1 MKKNLFYTLVL
12 AFSLFSFLSI
22 SFAEEPQPAPEA
34 PQAAPAAPQVAP
46 SPAPQEAPK
55 PLEVKE
61 PPKEEVNQAPA
72 PVAQEETLKE
82 KASPQAPAQAAKP
95 EACNCEKP
103 AVEALDK
110 TYVSLEEDEWAGAI
124 KVSTDALNLV
134 KNLSMTCTCPV
145 ISVYQDVAQGFLN
158 YATGGSIL
166 DSEEEINCPK
176 AKKLYEDALKLFDA
190 ALPKIADE
198 NLKKKVKDI
207 RDYAQEEK
215 EFVDDECE

>member
-46 SPAPQEAPK
+46 SPAPAEAPK

-82 KASPQAPAQAAKP
+82 KASPQAPARYTP
-95 EACNCEKP
+95 LC
-103 AVEALDK
+103 
-110 TYVSLEEDEWAGAI
+110 
-124 KVSTDALNLV
+124 
-134 KNLSMTCTCPV
+134 
-145 ISVYQDVAQGFLN
+145 
-158 YATGGSIL
+158 
-166 DSEEEINCPK
+166 
-176 AKKLYEDALKLFDA
+176 
-190 ALPKIADE
+190 
-198 NLKKKVKDI
+198 
-207 RDYAQEEK
+207 R
-215 EFVDDECE
+215 